1 MKNTTSIRVELGIS
15 AQQLIQQVMI
25 NNKHVE
31 AQITE
36 GLELALDDVLNKEN
50 FVEHIR
56 QAAKKEIEKTI
67 QDSLGQWNVR
77 QQIKKMIETKLAE
90 KLEEFAEKV
99 ANQLT
104 ENLQ

>member
-1 MKNTTSIRVELGIS
+1 MQNTTSIRVELGIS

>member
-1 MKNTTSIRVELGIS
+1 MQNTTSIRVELGIS

-25 NNKHVE
+25 DNKHVE

-56 QAAKKEIEKTI
+56 QSARKEIEQTI
-67 QDSLGQWNVR
+67 KEAIGGWNVR
-77 QQIKKMIETKLAE
+77 QQIKKMIEIKLGE
-90 KLEEFAEKV
+90 KLDAFAEKI
-99 ANQLT
+99 ADQLT
-104 ENLQ
+104 EKL